1 MNFTTNVSFP
11 REIIEGDQFDFTAT
25 VDADLTSYKARCKF
39 FDAADN
45 EIDLN
50 TENDGGAD
58 SEILITP
65 GELSSTIFVTVA
77 KSLTD
82 DFEKQLHIELQLE
95 NSSGSI
101 VRTIF
106 RKTVS
111 LIQSKLSED

>member
-25 VDADLTSYKARCKF
+25 VDAVLTGYKARCKI
-39 FDAADN
+39 FDVTDN

-50 TENDGGAD
+50 TENDGGSD
-58 SEILITP
+58 SEILIAP
-65 GELSSTIFVTVA
+65 GESTSTILVTVA

-82 DFEKQLHIELQLE
+82 DFEKQLHIELQIE
-95 NSSGSI
+95 NSSGTI